1 MVVVLHRA
9 AGAKWMNKRSGPV
22 DRAMV
27 MAEYDALRAEILH
40 RFSLQWSM
48 FALQLTAAGVVF
60 SFSLSNP
67 SHTGF
72 LLILPLITYA
82 LTGRYVNQFF
92 SVQRIARYIRD
103 VIEVK
108 MNGDLYWETW
118 LRLQP
123 PRRKTLSWLN
133 PLLLVFPGVAVIA
146 LAWVTP
152 YVWAGSN
159 ASTSK
164 RVLIVTIWL
173 IGIIV
178 TAVSFRLISRIVSET
193 SVFPAKATRDN
204 VLPVTGTG
212 YIAERGTGPN
222 SASVSPD
229 V

>member
-1 MVVVLHRA
+1 
-9 AGAKWMNKRSGPV
+9 MNKRSHPV
-22 DRAMV
+22 DRAIV
-27 MAEYDALRAEILH
+27 MAEYDALRAEILQ

-48 FALQLTAAGVVF
+48 FALQLTAAGVIF

-92 SVQRIARYIRD
+92 SIQRIARYIRE

-108 MNGDLYWETW
+108 VNGDLHWETW
-118 LRLQP
+118 LSLQP
-123 PRRKTLSWLN
+123 PRTRTLSWLN
-133 PLLLVFPGVAVIA
+133 PLFLVFPGVAVIA
-146 LAWVTP
+146 LAWVSP
-152 YVWAGSN
+152 YVWEGSN

-164 RVLIVTIWL
+164 RVLIVTVWL
-173 IGIIV
+173 VGIIV
-178 TAVSFRLISRIVSET
+178 TAVSFQLITRIVRET
-193 SVFPAKATRDN
+193 SVFPPKATRESG
-204 VLPVTGTG
+204 LPAKGPG
-212 YIAERGTGPN
+212 NIAEGATGPN